1 MPKQVIMPQLGES
14 VIEGTLTKWLKAKG
28 DHVEEYE
35 PLLEI
40 NTDKVDTEVPSPAAG
55 VILDILIPE
64 GTVVRAGSVL
74 AWIGEAGENTGISK
88 PSPVLEAQT
97 AGPEPTS
104 MTMSTHYSMKGS
116 QAATSS
122 SSAMV
127 RDLGFISPVVRRIAQ
142 ENGLDLSQVS
152 GSGLGGRITK
162 QDVLDYLGGQRGEQT
177 TRQPG
182 DQAIGQPGIQAG
194 IPAAANIDSRQSS
207 LAAYLPFPLPG
218 DEIIPLTP
226 VRRSIADHMVFSEH
240 TSPQVTTVM
249 EADMSRIVAHRKA
262 NKDAF
267 ARDGIN
273 LTYTAYFVAA
283 AAGSLIAYPI
293 VNSSWSEKSVIIHHM
308 VNIGIATSL
317 GEAGLIVPVIHGA
330 EGLSLFG
337 IARAVND
344 LAERAR
350 KRQLKPDEVK
360 GGTFTI
366 TNHGITGSLFAAPII
381 NQPQCAILGVG
392 AIQKRVVVVSDAA
405 GNDALAIRP
414 MVYLSLTFDHRI
426 LDGASADIFLSKV
439 VKSLTDNSL
448 TNNLST

>member
-1 MPKQVIMPQLGES
+1 
-14 VIEGTLTKWLKAKG
+14 
-28 DHVEEYE
+28 
-35 PLLEI
+35 
-40 NTDKVDTEVPSPAAG
+40 
-55 VILDILIPE
+55 
-64 GTVVRAGSVL
+64 
-74 AWIGEAGENTGISK
+74 
-88 PSPVLEAQT
+88 
-97 AGPEPTS
+97 
-104 MTMSTHYSMKGS
+104 
-116 QAATSS
+116 
-122 SSAMV
+122 
-127 RDLGFISPVVRRIAQ
+127 
-142 ENGLDLSQVS
+142 
-152 GSGLGGRITK
+152 
-162 QDVLDYLGGQRGEQT
+162 
-177 TRQPG
+177 
-182 DQAIGQPGIQAG
+182 
-194 IPAAANIDSRQSS
+194 
-207 LAAYLPFPLPG
+207 
-218 DEIIPLTP
+218 
-226 VRRSIADHMVFSEH
+226 MVFSEH

-426 LDGASADIFLSKV
+426 LDGASADIFLGKV
-439 VKSLTDNSL
+439 VKSLADNSL